1 MTESSI
7 QADTGLCLEH
17 LVRRQL
23 MPASRSAAREARR
36 PGVSLISSM
45 RAVMDY
51 DYALCRVVA
60 LGVTFGQ
67 QQRDLGILRPR
78 ARP

>member
-7 QADTGLCLEH
+7 QADTGLCL
-17 LVRRQL
+17 
-23 MPASRSAAREARR
+23 
-36 PGVSLISSM
+36 
-45 RAVMDY
+45 VMDY

-60 LGVTFGQ
+60 LGTTFGL
-67 QQRDLGILRPR
+67 QQRDLGILRAR